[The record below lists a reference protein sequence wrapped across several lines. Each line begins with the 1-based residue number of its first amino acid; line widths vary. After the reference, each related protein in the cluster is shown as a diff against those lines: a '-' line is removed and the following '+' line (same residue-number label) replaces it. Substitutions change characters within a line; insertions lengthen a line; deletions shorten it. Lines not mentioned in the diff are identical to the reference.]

1 MPSVFGDA
9 PVAKSL
15 LDFQRVLSP
24 TAGVRVSPLC
34 LGAMNFGDAWSEMMG
49 KCDKKTVFEILDFF
63 YDQGGNFIDTYVV
76 SQRLVLHLTDAIA
89 VRTTTRTKSPRP
101 GSVSGC
107 RSAAAV
113 LRWSLPQSSRRCTL
127 IPRPGLAWQP
137 TSRATRRS
145 LSICRLRLLSRSFRP
160 TILTCSTST
169 GGTSPQASL
178 S

>member
-1 MPSVFGDA
+1 MPSAFGEA

-76 SQRLVLHLTDAIA
+76 SRRLVLHLTDAIA
-89 VRTTTRTKSPRP
+89 VQTTTRTKSPRP
-101 GSVSGC
+101 GSASG
-107 RSAAAV
+107 
-113 LRWSLPQSSRRCTL
+113 
-127 IPRPGLAWQP
+127 
-137 TSRATRRS
+137 
-145 LSICRLRLLSRSFRP
+145 
-160 TILTCSTST
+160 
-169 GGTSPQASL
+169 
-178 S
+178 